1 MKNDEKKEVKEVSN
15 LDKTLEHFHTRL
27 NCAQSILATYGPSY
41 GLAKK
46 DCFRI
51 VEAFGG
57 GIAHN
62 GNTCGAILG
71 ALAVIG
77 LKYGRTDIDDLQA
90 RDRTNNMSQNFIS
103 KFISKNGSDKCRNLI
118 KYDISNP
125 EKLEEA
131 KEKGVFVKCDHFV
144 KIAVELLEEIL

>member
-1 MKNDEKKEVKEVSN
+1 MSN
-15 LDKTLEHFHTRL
+15 LDKTIGYFHTRL
-27 NCAQSILATYGPSY
+27 NCAQSILAAYGPSY

-51 VEAFGG
+51 LEAFGG

-90 RDRTNNMSQNFIS
+90 RDKTNDISQKLIS
-103 KFISKNGSDKCRNLI
+103 KFILKNGSDKCLNLI
-118 KYDISNP
+118 NYDISTP
-125 EKLEEA
+125 EKLEKA
-131 KEKGVFVKCDHFV
+131 KKKGVFVKCDHFMTLT
-144 KIAVELLEEIL
+144 VELLEEIL